1 MKLVDKDY
9 KRAIKNMFKD
19 LKEMVTILSDQMGNL
34 SIEMGKKKGRKEREK
49 EEFEMSFIILCCYL
63 HNTILI
69 TQINVRGTIQRT

>member
-1 MKLVDKDY
+1 MKLADKDY

-49 EEFEMSFIILCCYL
+49 ERRKGGRKGG
-63 HNTILI
+63 
-69 TQINVRGTIQRT
+69 RGESCRKNSPELRKQPGTDTAR